1 MNLPYA
7 WAVESG
13 ALRQVPAPVDM
24 HPTGNTTIVEIR
36 YTGLCGSDVAKLS
49 HPWQGR
55 LPEPWYPGHEI
66 VGVGTE
72 TGDWVAVD
80 PLVPCRSC
88 HYCDRGHVH
97 LCPELRRVGWDLP
110 GGLADAVKVPRDN
123 VVPLP
128 HLHDP
133 AHGVLADPMA
143 VALHGVR
150 CGLRTPLGRLGII
163 GGGVLGVCT
172 AVCAAEAGWDVHMLV
187 REPSRSHQLSYV
199 LDSHINLHSADL
211 PPCDVVVDAAS
222 GDSDSPIRQAL
233 SAVRDGGTVLVQ
245 NAYAPRVLLSV
256 PLRDVFRRS
265 ITLRGSFSYCRA
277 DGHDD
282 FRDAID
288 VIAKSGDWAALMTR
302 DRFPLSDLPQGLAAL
317 KSGARHRPFK
327 VLLTSDI

>member
-1 MNLPYA
+1 MNVPRA
-7 WAVESG
+7 WAVEG
-13 ALRQVPAPVDM
+13 GELRRHPAPVD
-24 HPTGNTTIVEIR
+24 TRLTSDTTTVGIR
-36 YTGLCGSDVAKLS
+36 FAGVCGSDVAKLN

-66 VGVGTE
+66 VGVDMGT
-72 TGDWVAVD
+72 GSWVAVD

-97 LCPELRRVGWDLP
+97 LCPGLRRVGWDLP
-110 GGLADAVKVPRDN
+110 GGLADAVTVPRDN

-128 HLHDP
+128 HPRDP
-133 AHGVLADPMA
+133 AYGVLADPIA

-150 CGLRTPLGRLGII
+150 CGLGAPLGRLGVI
-163 GGGVLGVCT
+163 GGGVIGVCT
-172 AVCAAEAGWDVHMLV
+172 AICAAEAGWDVHMLV
-187 REPSRSHQLSYV
+187 REPSRSRQLTSV
-199 LDSHINLHSADL
+199 LDSPIRLHATDL

-222 GDSDSPIRQAL
+222 GDSDAPLRQAL

-245 NAYAPRVLLSV
+245 NAYAPQVQLSV

-277 DGHDD
+277 NGHDD
-282 FRDAID
+282 FRDAINLL
-288 VIAKSGDWAALMTR
+288 ARAGDWAALMTR
-302 DRFPLSDLPQGLAAL
+302 DRFPLGELPQGLAAL
-317 KSGARHRPFK
+317 RAEPRHRPFK

>member
-1 MNLPYA
+1 MSVPYT

-13 ALRQVPAPVDM
+13 ALRRLPAPVDTYPM
-24 HPTGNTTIVEIR
+24 GDTTIVETR
-36 YTGLCGSDVAKLS
+36 YTGVCGSDVAKLS

-55 LPEPWYPGHEI
+55 LPEPWFPGHEI
-66 VGVGTE
+66 VGVDTE
-72 TGDWVAVD
+72 SGEWVAVD
-80 PLVPCRSC
+80 PMVACRSC
-88 HYCDRGHVH
+88 HYCDRGFVH
-97 LCPELRRVGWDLP
+97 LCAELRRIGWDLP
-110 GGLADAVKVPRDN
+110 GGLAGAVRVPRDN
-123 VVPLP
+123 ILPLP

-150 CGLRTPLGRLGII
+150 CGLQMPLGRLGVI
-163 GGGVLGVCT
+163 GGGVIGVCT
-172 AVCAAEAGWDVHMLV
+172 AICAADAGWDVHVLV

-199 LDSHINLHSADL
+199 LDPNINLHSAEL

-222 GDSDSPIRQAL
+222 GGSDAPIRQAL
-233 SAVRDGGTVLVQ
+233 KAVRDGGTVLVQ
-245 NAYAPRVLLSV
+245 NAYAPRALLSV

-288 VIAKSGDWAALMTR
+288 ALAKDGDWAALMTR

-317 KSGARHRPFK
+317 KSGSRHRPFK

>member
-1 MNLPYA
+1 MNIPHA
-7 WAVESG
+7 WAVEG
-13 ALRQVPAPVDM
+13 GILRRLPAPVDM
-24 HPTGNTTIVEIR
+24 HPMAGTTMVEIR

-55 LPEPWYPGHEI
+55 LPETWYPGHEV
-66 VGVGTE
+66 VGVDSE

-97 LCPELRRVGWDLP
+97 LCPELRRIGWDLP
-110 GGLADAVKVPRDN
+110 GGLADAVRVPRGN
-123 VVPLP
+123 VIPLP
-128 HLHDP
+128 HLQDA

-150 CGLRTPLGRLGII
+150 CGLRLPLGRLGII

-172 AVCAAEAGWDVHMLV
+172 AICAAEAGWDVHMLV
-187 REPSRSHQLSYV
+187 REPSRSHQLGYV
-199 LDSHINLHSADL
+199 LDPHINLRSTEL

-245 NAYAPRVLLSV
+245 NAYAPRVFLSV
-256 PLRDVFRRS
+256 PLRGIFRRS

-288 VIAKSGDWAALMTR
+288 VLAKGGDWAALMTR
-302 DRFPLSDLPQGLAAL
+302 DRFPLNDLPQGLAAL

-327 VLLTSDI
+327 VLLASDI